1 MFVATTL
8 GLSPSHGEK
17 EKLPAFLLSPSV
29 VKAGDTSSI
38 LNMIPFNENKRKFF
52 PFSLFNQPCF

>member
-8 GLSPSHGEK
+8 GLSPSHREK

-29 VKAGDTSSI
+29 VKAGDTSST
-38 LNMIPFNENKRKFF
+38 LNMIPFN
-52 PFSLFNQPCF
+52 